1 MFPPMFRYWDTA
13 INVWVEALK
22 RHRKKEKRQSATEKM
37 DIEITTE
44 FIKLDA
50 LLKFAALV
58 GTGGEAKY
66 VIAEGLV
73 KVNGETCT
81 MRGKKL
87 REGDVVEFAGET
99 VKITR

>member
-1 MFPPMFRYWDTA
+1 MD
-13 INVWVEALK
+13 VEI
-22 RHRKKEKRQSATEKM
+22 S
-37 DIEITTE
+37 TE

-73 KVNGETCT
+73 EVNGEKCT
-81 MRGKKL
+81 MRGKSCTQ
-87 REGDVVEFAGET
+87 A
-99 VKITR
+99 TRSRLQARL